1 MGTTAARLHLAL
13 PVGVEP
19 DIAGAVGKAY
29 AKLGWAKPKR
39 GEAAGRRVVLAR
51 SGDFVTLHDG
61 ACEALDD
68 GTLQQLGAL
77 LTKALGTGALL
88 ATLQD
93 SDRFE
98 LQVFARGRQV
108 DAVTDG
114 EPDPAL
120 KTVRGK
126 RQATAWC
133 DAFRA
138 ATLRRVM
145 AGERDPAA
153 AVLAGAKQAEALESA
168 FAEDR
173 LLAWCALA
181 GLAPA
186 HALATAEEA
195 ADRILATLDLA
206 PRAVA
211 APASAPPAGRA
222 LRFLLSTDDT
232 PYHGFHPAPWPVAAG
247 GQEAFAWTVTVAG
260 GGLRGVRLDIA
271 IARGGAFRLRAVSLR
286 AFSFHSGQIT
296 SMTPLARWEHDCTEA
311 EATAPAL
318 TLDAPDFAV
327 RDPAPGSRA
336 QALLWLRL
344 VLDRPES
351 WEATIA
357 PRLLVDGEAAPLDL
371 PPLRLA
377 VQAPSWMPLIADPA
391 APEMDAVL
399 RLNAPSLHTAVAI
412 LPDGDA
418 ARAAIR
424 AMMEAVLARCAP
436 GLGAE
441 IVTEKHMTPSFTVPK
456 GRDAMPL
463 GDLFASKRWPTLFD
477 AGANFAMVRIG
488 LVPPGAPWPVAGLLL
503 QASLRGGP
511 GEAAFG
517 IVRDEWLHVAL
528 WCAAAP
534 EAEAALGHG
543 WAALLE
549 PFLDWVRQASPQ
561 QGWVADCAW
570 HPLFDRYE
578 DFEHTPYE
586 KAGTT
591 QRSRMSLHDAA
602 TGTAWRRER
611 LLFVAPRL
619 WLGAGLAAAVDRA
632 VLGAVATVTAVAG
645 AVEVA
650 LRPGAGLA
658 DLEQALRPILPLSR

>member
-13 PVGVEP
+13 PPGIEP
-19 DIAGAVGKAY
+19 DVAGAVAKAY

-51 SGDFVTLHDG
+51 SGDFVTVHDS
-61 ACEALDD
+61 ACDALDD

-88 ATLQD
+88 ASVED

-98 LQVFARGRQV
+98 LQVFARGKQV

-114 EPDPAL
+114 ELDPAL

-138 ATLRRVM
+138 MLMRRIQ
-145 AGERDPAA
+145 AGDRDPAA

-195 ADRILATLDLA
+195 ADRVLATLDLA

-211 APASAPPAGRA
+211 APAAAPAGRV
-222 LRFLLSTDDT
+222 LRVLVSPDDT
-232 PYHGFHPAPWPVAAG
+232 PYHGFHPAPWPVASG

-260 GGLRGVRLDIA
+260 GGLRGLRLGLD
-271 IARGGAFRLRAVSLR
+271 IARGGGFRLRGASIR
-286 AFSFHSGQIT
+286 AFAFHSGQIT
-296 SMTPLARWEHDCTEA
+296 SMTPLALWEHDSSEA
-311 EATAPAL
+311 EAEAPAL
-318 TLDAPDFAV
+318 TLDAPDFAL

-336 QALLWLRL
+336 QALLHIRL
-344 VLDRPES
+344 LLDRPAAG
-351 WEATIA
+351 EATIT
-357 PRLLVDGEAAPLDL
+357 PRLLVEGEAAPLDL

-391 APEMDAVL
+391 APDMDAVL

-412 LPDGDA
+412 LPDGEA

-424 AMMEAVLARCAP
+424 AMMEAVLARCAQ
-436 GLGAE
+436 GLGVE
-441 IVTEKHMTPSFTVPK
+441 IATEKHMTPSFTVPK
-456 GRDAMPL
+456 GRDALPL
-463 GDLFASKRWPTLFD
+463 GDLVASKRWSTLFD
-477 AGANFAMVRIG
+477 AAANFALVRIG
-488 LVPPGAPWPVAGLLL
+488 LTPPGAPWPVAGLLL
-503 QASLRGGP
+503 QSSLRDAP
-511 GEAAFG
+511 GVVGAPE
-517 IVRDEWLHVAL
+517 EMLHVAL
-528 WCAAAP
+528 WCAATP
-534 EAEAALGHG
+534 PAEATLDCA
-543 WAALLE
+543 WDALLQ
-549 PFLDWVRQASPQ
+549 PFLDWVRQAAPW

-578 DFEHTPYE
+578 DYEHTPYE

-591 QRSRMSLHDAA
+591 QQSRMALHDAA
-602 TGTAWRRER
+602 NGAAWRRER

-619 WLGAGLAAAVDRA
+619 WLGADLAARVDLA
-632 VLGAVATVTAVAG
+632 ALGAVAKVTPAAG
-645 AVEVA
+645 ATEVA
-650 LRPGAGLA
+650 LLQGTGLA
-658 DLEQALRPILPLSR
+658 DLEQALRPVLPLSR